1 MGGGAFV
8 IPWKRAAEHGSV
20 SSMVLVMLTTAAV
33 LSSLAMLSPAL
44 RRPPP
49 QPGSRKLLAGMSAAF
64 AVLTLVGNSASAAAI
79 GVLSAPLVSVLL
91 RTDVILVAAMG
102 WVLLGERV
110 TARFWLGAA
119 LAVVGLWVAQS
130 PGTTGAADPI
140 GLLLALLAALSFSA
154 MGILTRRYIRHVD
167 PIALNAT
174 RLWMS
179 VGLWFATEG
188 LRLPDDLTPQVI
200 GYSAL
205 AALIGPGIA
214 RICLM
219 LSARDLE
226 ARMTAMVGITG
237 PLWAVL
243 FAWIFLG
250 TLPQQGQLIGGGII
264 FIGVAL
270 PVIQQ
275 GSRST
280 GGR

>member
-20 SSMVLVMLTTAAV
+20 SSMVLVMLLTAAV

-49 QPGSRKLLAGMSAAF
+49 EPGSRRLLAGMSAAF

-91 RTDVILVAAMG
+91 RTDVILVAALG

-110 TARFWLGAA
+110 TGRFWLGAG

-130 PGTTGAADPI
+130 PGATGAADPI

-154 MGILTRRYIRHVD
+154 MGILTRRYIRQVD

-188 LRLPDDLTPQVI
+188 LHLPDDLTPQVI

-237 PLWAVL
+237 PLWAVV
-243 FAWIFLG
+243 FAWVFLG

-270 PVIQQ
+270 PVIQR

>member
-20 SSMVLVMLTTAAV
+20 SSMVLVMLLTAAV

-49 QPGSRKLLAGMSAAF
+49 EPGSRRLLAGMSAAF

-91 RTDVILVAAMG
+91 RTDVILVAALG

-110 TARFWLGAA
+110 TGRFWLGAG

-130 PGTTGAADPI
+130 PGATGAADPV

-154 MGILTRRYIRHVD
+154 MGILTRRYIRQVD

-188 LRLPDDLTPQVI
+188 LHLPDDLTPQVI
-200 GYSAL
+200 GYAAL

-237 PLWAVL
+237 PLWAVV
-243 FAWIFLG
+243 FAWVFLG

-270 PVIQQ
+270 PVIQR